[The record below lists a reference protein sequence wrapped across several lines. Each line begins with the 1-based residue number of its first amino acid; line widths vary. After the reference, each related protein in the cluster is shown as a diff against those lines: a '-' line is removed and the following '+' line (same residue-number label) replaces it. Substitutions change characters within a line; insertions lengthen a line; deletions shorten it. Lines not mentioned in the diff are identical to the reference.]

1 MPDPNAPSF
10 GAAGGLR
17 ILVADDNEDAATSL
31 ATLLELSGYT
41 VDIAND
47 GEQAL
52 RLAHS
57 TRPSVALLD
66 LGMPKITGADVA
78 RAIRE
83 TEWGHL
89 TVIIAITGWS
99 IAESE
104 KRGDRAV
111 FDAYFLKPVEFD
123 SLLSRIQSMSAA
135 PEITPSKPE

>member
-1 MPDPNAPSF
+1 VSDPNAPSF
-10 GAAGGLR
+10 GAGGGLR

-47 GEQAL
+47 GEHAL

-57 TRPSVALLD
+57 TRPGVALLD

-83 TEWGHL
+83 TEWGRL

-111 FDAYFLKPVEFD
+111 FDAYLLKPVEFD

-135 PEITPSKPE
+135 PKITPSKPA